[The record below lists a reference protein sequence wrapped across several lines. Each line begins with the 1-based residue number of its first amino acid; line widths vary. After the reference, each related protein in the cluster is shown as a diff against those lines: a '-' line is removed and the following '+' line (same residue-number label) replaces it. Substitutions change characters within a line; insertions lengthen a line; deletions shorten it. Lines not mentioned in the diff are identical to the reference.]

1 MPHAETAGIDVT
13 GIVLDRAPDGP
24 PVALGT
30 IGGVQIIVLL
40 RHRH

>member
-1 MPHAETAGIDVT
+1 VPHAEAVAIDVT
-13 GIVLDRAPDGP
+13 DVVLDRAPDGP
-24 PVALGT
+24 PIPLGT